1 MGYRIS
7 IVILTLAA
15 AAGTPQGLPR
25 VHQIALWQRTKP
37 ANSRSAGQR
46 NPQPAETKPGGKPGD
61 AAPQPVLLW
70 ERAKDHAHAHQP
82 ATEDKA
88 EKTKKK

>member
-7 IVILTLAA
+7 IVILALA
-15 AAGTPQGLPR
+15 AAGTPQGPPR

-37 ANSRSAGQR
+37 PNPKPAGQR
-46 NPQPAETKPGGKPGD
+46 NTQPAETKPGAKPGD
-61 AAPQPVLLW
+61 GAPQPVLLW

-82 ATEDKA
+82 GTEDKA
-88 EKTKKK
+88 DKTKKK